1 MKFGIYIP
9 QSREWW
15 LGKQTTIG
23 VILPATTLGYCEYT
37 DRFTASWEDDSNWYG
52 FKLNLMTNISF
63 ESYEY
68 GKIFTFAILGLG
80 FRITRYNIQM
90 NPFVNE
96 IKL

>member
-9 QSREWW
+9 QSKEWW

-23 VILPATTLGYCEYT
+23 VILPATILGYSEYT
-37 DRFTASWEDDSNWYG
+37 DRLVVSWDDDSKWFG